1 MAGGWFGLSLLATS
15 VPREQRAGLGYE
27 GSKSMRTYLVL
38 INLVFAVGLSA
49 ETFRAASVKVDIT
62 PTNKQWLAGYGARQS
77 TGVLDHIYHR
87 VVALDDGRAPFFL
100 VSSELCVISPAFY
113 DEATAELQRAT
124 GIEPGHVWW
133 TVTHTHS
140 APEVGPPGLP
150 KVMMP
155 ERYKHDFDHDYAELV
170 KRTLINAVKEARA
183 NLTPAR
189 LAVTTGR
196 SVANINRR
204 ARDPDGRISLGLN
217 PEGPA
222 DRQIGLIR
230 LTGTD
235 GSLIALIANY
245 AMHGTVLGAENLLIS
260 GDAPGIVT
268 TYVEQ
273 KLGAPVLFINGAA
286 GNLAPIYSVQSLRNS
301 HIKEF
306 NVLLGD
312 RILAANSAMGAG
324 TAEIKLQ
331 TGEKI
336 IETPLNKAFHWDDA
350 LQSYLRVTPA
360 GDTLV
365 RIPIRFLTLGN
376 DIAVWAA
383 PVELFCEIAAEIR
396 NRSSFPYT
404 FYFGYANG
412 WLGYVP
418 TRQAF
423 AEGGYEVK
431 TSPFTDRVEEDLT
444 QGALAYLEGMRR

>member
-1 MAGGWFGLSLLATS
+1 M
-15 VPREQRAGLGYE
+15 
-27 GSKSMRTYLVL
+27 
-38 INLVFAVGLSA
+38 
-49 ETFRAASVKVDIT
+49 
-62 PTNKQWLAGYGARQS
+62 
-77 TGVLDHIYHR
+77 
-87 VVALDDGRAPFFL
+87 
-100 VSSELCVISPAFY
+100 
-113 DEATAELQRAT
+113 
-124 GIEPGHVWW
+124 
-133 TVTHTHS
+133 
-140 APEVGPPGLP
+140 
-150 KVMMP
+150 
-155 ERYKHDFDHDYAELV
+155 
-170 KRTLINAVKEARA
+170 
-183 NLTPAR
+183 
-189 LAVTTGR
+189 
-196 SVANINRR
+196 
-204 ARDPDGRISLGLN
+204 
-217 PEGPA
+217 
-222 DRQIGLIR
+222 
-230 LTGTD
+230 
-235 GSLIALIANY
+235 
-245 AMHGTVLGAENLLIS
+245 LGAENLLIS
-260 GDAPGIVT
+260 GDAPGIVA

-331 TGEKI
+331 IGEKI

-376 DIAVWAA
+376 DFAVWAA

-444 QGALAYLEGMRR
+444 QGALAYLEAMRR